1 MIPQNKKSSL
11 GSIRTQI
18 LWYFK
23 QNLILLH
30 NTHATHCRALVYTLH
45 FLGNLQKFL
54 IIPQQSVFFLIGLF
68 FTIKNPHL
76 PIFAEKK
83 IFFCAKKISRLFRAR
98 SKISEN
104 FPRAKSRKT
113 DASWEFWSA
122 PWTPNDARWNFTPRS
137 KILSAR
143 SKIFKARRSAQHAPQ
158 TRRFISADHFRKS
171 SFHYNCFIMDHG
183 SGLEREPAPVG
194 RLLFGPRRGLGAT
207 CSTKAAQR
215 ARKGCVTCGFGAPR
229 GAEASPM

>member
-1 MIPQNKKSSL
+1 MIPQNKRTSF
-11 GSIRTQI
+11 GSIRAQI

-23 QNLILLH
+23 ENLILLED
-30 NTHATHCRALVYTLH
+30 THATHCRALVYTLH
-45 FLGNLQKFL
+45 FFGNLQKFS
-54 IIPQQSVFFLIGLF
+54 IIPHPPNFFLIGLF

-83 IFFCAKKISRLFRAR
+83 IFCAKNFLRLFRAR

-158 TRRFISADHFRKS
+158 TRSLNSARHFWKSKQRLLPISCVSYLGF
-171 SFHYNCFIMDHG
+171 
-183 SGLEREPAPVG
+183 ERQAAPVG

-207 CSTKAAQR
+207 CSTKAAQH

-229 GAEASPM
+229 CVEASPL